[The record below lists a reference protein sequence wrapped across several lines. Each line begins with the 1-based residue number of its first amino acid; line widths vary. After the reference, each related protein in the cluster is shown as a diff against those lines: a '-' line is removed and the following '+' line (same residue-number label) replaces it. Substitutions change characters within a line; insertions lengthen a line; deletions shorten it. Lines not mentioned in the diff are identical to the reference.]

1 MCTLDNQIKRS
12 GLRISHSK
20 VFSSDLIN
28 SEHTGLVILTGGG
41 IVQTRTAMV
50 HRLCVWEVVEPRII
64 GSTSS
69 FVHSRVKLK
78 RSSLIWSSRF
88 NYFFY
93 LLNLASVRMSV
104 LHVVNQKVKNIYLY
118 IKYYIKYLLKSN
130 FQKSALSCKSVIP
143 PNTHIAESCKTAEC
157 LNIVL
162 CFCNFLGFINL
173 KIYNFLKLLIF

>member
-1 MCTLDNQIKRS
+1 MNIQKRGLRIKSKVCTLDNQIKRS

-104 LHVVNQKVKNIYLY
+104 LHVVNQKVKTYIYILNTILNTY
-118 IKYYIKYLLKSN
+118 WNQISKNLPSLVNLSYLQTPTLRSH
-130 FQKSALSCKSVIP
+130 
-143 PNTHIAESCKTAEC
+143 PNLQNA
-157 LNIVL
+157 
-162 CFCNFLGFINL
+162 
-173 KIYNFLKLLIF
+173 